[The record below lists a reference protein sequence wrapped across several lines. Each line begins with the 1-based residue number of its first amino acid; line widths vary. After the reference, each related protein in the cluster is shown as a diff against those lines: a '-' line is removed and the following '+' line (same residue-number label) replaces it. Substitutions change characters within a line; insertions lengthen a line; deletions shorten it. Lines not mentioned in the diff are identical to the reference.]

1 LATRLSSSYKCAVV
15 YQISSKSDYVSLRHG
30 DLTVFSKSAILNFS
44 DLIIALLKSPWDF
57 LLVFFRK
64 SRFCTHFGDKQTNRQ
79 MGSIDAYGDR
89 SRCREWRL
97 KATFHYSSHLQTWFD
112 QVCDKFVRVCDTL
125 STSFPLFCRNLVA
138 NLLHQSRHFEID
150 AAGLQ

>member
-1 LATRLSSSYKCAVV
+1 
-15 YQISSKSDYVSLRHG
+15 
-30 DLTVFSKSAILNFS
+30 
-44 DLIIALLKSPWDF
+44 
-57 LLVFFRK
+57 
-64 SRFCTHFGDKQTNRQ
+64 

-150 AAGLQ
+150 AAGSQHVRWFVRVLDKWNVEENRFEPANEPVEA